1 LQYFYKGPAAA
12 LLLLERRNMNHEYYM
27 QMALELARK
36 GWPEVAP
43 NPMVGCVIVSRG
55 EVVASGYHRYYG
67 GPHAE
72 VEAIAQ
78 LPPSVDPATCVLY
91 VSLEPCAHFGKTP
104 PCTDL
109 IIRKGFREVV
119 IGSQDPNPLVA
130 GRGMEQLRA
139 AGIKVQAGV
148 MEHLEKELN
157 RRFRCFHEAKRPYFI
172 LKWAVTADGF
182 ISRLPVPETRE
193 ENWITRKEA
202 QIYVHNIR
210 AAVMGVLVGKNTVL
224 YDNPRLT
231 TRLAEGKNPVRIF
244 IDRNLEIPKSHHIYN
259 AEAPTLVFNALKE
272 EKEGHVQYLR
282 IDFDQDTLAQICDK
296 LYEQGIQTVLV
307 EGGAYLVNEFVKRD
321 LWEEVLVFQN
331 PDLHFVEGL
340 KAPVFA
346 LKNTFELVGDDKL
359 FHHLKNESL
368 PAVGPLGKEIF

>member
-1 LQYFYKGPAAA
+1 VKGNTCSGFALEQNLQYFYKGPAAA

-148 MEHLEKELN
+148 MEHLEK
-157 RRFRCFHEAKRPYFI
+157 RRGLI
-172 LKWAVTADGF
+172 L
-182 ISRLPVPETRE
+182 
-193 ENWITRKEA
+193 
-202 QIYVHNIR
+202 Y
-210 AAVMGVLVGKNTVL
+210 
-224 YDNPRLT
+224 
-231 TRLAEGKNPVRIF
+231 
-244 IDRNLEIPKSHHIYN
+244 
-259 AEAPTLVFNALKE
+259 
-272 EKEGHVQYLR
+272 
-282 IDFDQDTLAQICDK
+282 
-296 LYEQGIQTVLV
+296 
-307 EGGAYLVNEFVKRD
+307 
-321 LWEEVLVFQN
+321 
-331 PDLHFVEGL
+331 
-340 KAPVFA
+340 
-346 LKNTFELVGDDKL
+346 
-359 FHHLKNESL
+359 
-368 PAVGPLGKEIF
+368 